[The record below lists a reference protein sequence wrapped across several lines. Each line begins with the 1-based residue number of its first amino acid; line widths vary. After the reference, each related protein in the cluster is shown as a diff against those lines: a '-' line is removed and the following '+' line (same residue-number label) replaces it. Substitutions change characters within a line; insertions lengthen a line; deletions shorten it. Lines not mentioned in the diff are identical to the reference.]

1 MREIYR
7 LRLFLGNNTASM
19 AIVKKMVLII
29 IERILGFWVGD
40 FEESRWAF
48 VVLMFLQFIKRSRW
62 GNWCLRARACRSL
75 GFNNCLGGLIGQL

>member
-29 IERILGFWVGD
+29 VERILGFWVGD
-40 FEESRWAF
+40 FEVRVDTAD
-48 VVLMFLQFIKRSRW
+48 
-62 GNWCLRARACRSL
+62 
-75 GFNNCLGGLIGQL
+75 GQQG